1 MMSILL
7 QINDLIKKMRCIY
20 VLHPVYYK
28 GIFNKDIDL
37 KKLKMKQN
45 AFHYQF
51 TGIMERR
58 LNPEILCSIMDSGI
72 SFHEQ
77 VSKK

>member
-1 MMSILL
+1 MSILL
-7 QINDLIKKMRCIY
+7 QINDSIKKIRCIY

-28 GIFNKDIDL
+28 GIFNKDID
-37 KKLKMKQN
+37 KKKILKMKQN
-45 AFHYQF
+45 AFHYQY

-58 LNPEILCSIMDSGI
+58 LNPEILCSIVDSGI

>member
-28 GIFNKDIDL
+28 GTFNKDIDL